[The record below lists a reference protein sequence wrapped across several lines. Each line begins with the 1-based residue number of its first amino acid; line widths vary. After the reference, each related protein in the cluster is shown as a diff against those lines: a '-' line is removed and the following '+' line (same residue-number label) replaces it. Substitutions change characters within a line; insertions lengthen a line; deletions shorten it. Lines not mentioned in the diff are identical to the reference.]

1 MTAPQSSR
9 DVNVREALASIRST
23 MTNAEVME
31 KFKIT
36 PAGFADL
43 LKQLFTH
50 KLISEEDLVRRGI
63 QFRVVTPPAVQEPP
77 QPIPL
82 VPHDAYHEGEEFL
95 DTVELT
101 ELLSFKSAEQS
112 KGEEEAE
119 PDERPEEPDQ
129 NRPERTKKGKFGIGS
144 LFKKTW

>member
-1 MTAPQSSR
+1 MTVPQSSR
-9 DVNVREALASIRST
+9 DVDVREALASIHST

-36 PAGFADL
+36 PSGFADL

-63 QFRVVTPPAVQEPP
+63 QFRVVSPPAAQEPA

-82 VPHDAYHEGEEFL
+82 VPHDSYHEGEEFL

-101 ELLSFKSAEQS
+101 ELLSFKPAERS
-112 KGEEEAE
+112 KPDQEPEATE
-119 PDERPEEPDQ
+119 QPDESDQ
-129 NRPERTKKGKFGIGS
+129 NRPPRAKKGKFGISS
-144 LFKKTW
+144 LFRKTW